1 MSTDVRTERIV
12 DPLADG
18 WLRPRG
24 PRSDYRAD
32 AWVAL
37 GLAGGT
43 ALSLTLTRSAGI
55 MDESPTWLAAMW
67 VALIALPLAARRR
80 WPEAVA
86 LLISL
91 VFGIFGSLGVSD
103 ALFSSICLYVAIY
116 SVGAWSHHRM
126 LARWT
131 RLGIIAGM
139 FIWLFWTLLVNANQA
154 TAIPELSR
162 DGFFSPYAAYGL
174 LQVLI
179 NLVYFWAAY
188 HFGDAAWNAARRSAA
203 LEARTLELS
212 AERERTAAQA
222 VSLERVRI
230 ARELHDV
237 VAHHVSLMGV
247 QAGAARRIL
256 ERDPATAARA
266 IVVIEESARAA
277 VDELH
282 TMLGALR
289 ADDADGDGAPPA
301 HQSTSTRGVDQLEE
315 LAQDNTDAGLAVTM
329 QVIGEPRPVPGTIGL
344 TLYRI
349 AQEALTNTRKHAGAG
364 ATAELRLRYETAA
377 VELEIT
383 DTGRGAPRLGST
395 VPGQEPG
402 GLGQRGMRERVA
414 AVGGTL
420 VLANRPRGGYLVRA
434 RVPLAAASAAGV
446 DRTAG
451 SVTATPTGAA
461 RVAAPQVPT
470 STATVLSNSARGT
483 NE

>member
-1 MSTDVRTERIV
+1 MSENRPLLVA

-24 PRSDYRAD
+24 PRSGYRAD

-37 GLAGGT
+37 ALAGGT
-43 ALSLTLTRSAGI
+43 ALSLVLTRSAGI
-55 MDESPTWLAAMW
+55 MDESPVWVAVIW
-67 VALIALPLAARRR
+67 VALISLPLAARRR

-86 LLISL
+86 LLVSL
-91 VFGIFGSLGVSD
+91 VFGVFGSLGVTD

-126 LARWT
+126 LARWS
-131 RLGIIAGM
+131 RLGIITGM
-139 FIWLFWTLLVNANQA
+139 FIWLFWTLLVQANQA
-154 TAIPELSR
+154 TSIPELSR
-162 DGFFSPYAAYGL
+162 EGFFSPYAAYGL

-188 HFGDAAWNAARRSAA
+188 HFGDAAWHAARRSAA
-203 LEARTLELS
+203 LEDRTRELA

-256 ERDPATAARA
+256 ESDPATAARA
-266 IVVIEESARAA
+266 IAVIEESARTA

-289 ADDADGDGAPPA
+289 ADDTDCDGAQPA
-301 HQSTSTRGVDQLEE
+301 HQSTSTRGLDQLAE
-315 LAQDNTDAGLAVTM
+315 LTRENTDAGLSVRM
-329 QVIGEPRPVPGTIGL
+329 HVIGEPREVPGTIGL
-344 TLYRI
+344 SLYRI

-364 ATAELRLRYETAA
+364 ATAELRLRYEADA
-377 VELEIT
+377 VELEVT
-383 DTGRGAPRLGST
+383 DTGRGARPAGAVHGPRGAA
-395 VPGQEPG
+395 G
-402 GLGQRGMRERVA
+402 GLGQQGMRERVA
-414 AVGGTL
+414 AVGGAL
-420 VLANRPRGGYLVRA
+420 ELGNRPRGGYLVRA
-434 RVPLAAASAAGV
+434 RVPLLAASVAASFAAAAPPV
-446 DRTAG
+446 L
-451 SVTATPTGAA
+451 
-461 RVAAPQVPT
+461 AAPAADASVPDSER
-470 STATVLSNSARGT
+470 STR
-483 NE
+483 

>member
-1 MSTDVRTERIV
+1 MTAASPTDRVV

-18 WLRPRG
+18 WRRPRG
-24 PRSDYRAD
+24 PRSGYRAD
-32 AWVAL
+32 IWVAVA
-37 GLAGGT
+37 LAGGT

-55 MDESPTWLAAMW
+55 MNESPTWLAALW

-80 WPEAVA
+80 WPEPVA

-91 VFGIFGSLGVSD
+91 VFGVFGAMGVSD

-116 SVGAWSHHRM
+116 SVGAWSHNRM

-139 FIWLFWTLLVNANQA
+139 FIWLFWTLLVQANQA
-154 TAIPELSR
+154 TAIPDLSR

-188 HFGDAAWNAARRSAA
+188 YFGDAAWHAARRSAA
-203 LEARTLELS
+203 LEARTAELA

-222 VSLERVRI
+222 VSLERMRI

-256 ERDPATAARA
+256 ERDPATAAQA
-266 IVVIEESARAA
+266 ITVIEESARTA

-289 ADDADGDGAPPA
+289 ADAADDGGAADGSGPGAQPA
-301 HQSTSTRGVDQLEE
+301 HQSTSTRGVDQLDE
-315 LAQDNTDAGLAVTM
+315 LVQDNTDAGLPVALH
-329 QVIGEPRPVPGTIGL
+329 VIGEPRPVPGTTGL

-349 AQEALTNTRKHAGAG
+349 AQEALTNTRKHAGAA
-364 ATAELRLRYETAA
+364 ATAELRLRYEDDA
-377 VELEIT
+377 VELEIS
-383 DTGRGAPRLGST
+383 DTGRGARGPAGER
-395 VPGQEPG
+395 GQAPAQSSG

-414 AVGGTL
+414 AVGGTIEL
-420 VLANRPRGGYLVRA
+420 GNRPRGGYLVRA
-434 RVPLAAASAAGV
+434 RVPLAAAA
-446 DRTAG
+446 
-451 SVTATPTGAA
+451 
-461 RVAAPQVPT
+461 AAPAAPGRRVPDLAADLPVPA
-470 STATVLSNSARGT
+470 STTGGRE

>member
-1 MSTDVRTERIV
+1 MSTDARTDRSA

-18 WLRPRG
+18 WRRPRG
-24 PRSDYRAD
+24 PRSGYRVD

-37 GLAGGT
+37 ALAGGT
-43 ALSLTLTRSAGI
+43 AVSLTLTRSAGI
-55 MDESPTWLAAMW
+55 MDESPWWLATIW

-80 WPEAVA
+80 FPELVA
-86 LLISL
+86 LLVSV
-91 VFGIFGSLGVSD
+91 VFGVFGSLGVTD
-103 ALFSSICLYVAIY
+103 ALFSTICLYVAIY

-131 RLGIIAGM
+131 RLSIIAGM
-139 FIWLFWTLLVNANQA
+139 FIWLFWTLLVHANQA

-162 DGFFSPYAAYGL
+162 EGFFSPYAAYGL

-188 HFGDAAWNAARRSAA
+188 YFGDAAWHAARRSAA
-203 LEARTLELS
+203 LEARTQELA

-266 IVVIEESARAA
+266 IAVIEESARTA
-277 VDELH
+277 VEELH

-289 ADDADGDGAPPA
+289 ADDTDCDGAQPA
-301 HQSTSTRGVDQLEE
+301 NQSTSTRGVEQLGE
-315 LAQDNTDAGLAVTM
+315 LAQENSDAGLAVRI
-329 QVIGEPRPVPGTIGL
+329 QVIGAPRPVPGTIGL
-344 TLYRI
+344 SLYRI

-364 ATAELRLRYETAA
+364 ATAEVRLRYEADA
-377 VELEIT
+377 VELEVT
-383 DTGRGAPRLGST
+383 DTGRGVHSQGAAHQAAN
-395 VPGQEPG
+395 PGG
-402 GLGQRGMRERVA
+402 GLGQRGMRERVT

-420 VLANRPRGGYLVRA
+420 ELANRPRGGYLVRA
-434 RVPLAAASAAGV
+434 RVPLA
-446 DRTAG
+446 
-451 SVTATPTGAA
+451 PA
-461 RVAAPQVPT
+461 REA
-470 STATVLSNSARGT
+470 
-483 NE
+483 

>member
-1 MSTDVRTERIV
+1 MTAHASTDRVV

-18 WLRPRG
+18 WRRPRG
-24 PRSDYRAD
+24 PRSSYRAD
-32 AWVAL
+32 AWVAV

-43 ALSLTLTRSAGI
+43 ALSLTLTRGAGI
-55 MDESPTWLAAMW
+55 MDESPTWLAAVW

-91 VFGIFGSLGVSD
+91 VFGVFGALGVSD

-131 RLGIIAGM
+131 RLGIITGM
-139 FIWLFWTLLVNANQA
+139 FIWLFWTLLVQANQA
-154 TAIPELSR
+154 TAIPDLSR
-162 DGFFSPYAAYGL
+162 EGFFSPYAAYGL

-188 HFGDAAWNAARRSAA
+188 YFGDAAWHAARRSAA
-203 LEARTLELS
+203 LEDRTLELA

-247 QAGAARRIL
+247 QAGAARRVL
-256 ERDPATAARA
+256 ERDPAAAARA
-266 IVVIEESARAA
+266 IAVIEESARTA

-289 ADDADGDGAPPA
+289 ADDTDCDGAGPP
-301 HQSTSTRGVDQLEE
+301 HQSTSTRGVDQLAE
-315 LAQDNTDAGLAVTM
+315 LTQENTEAGLDVRM
-329 QVIGEPRPVPGTIGL
+329 QVIGEPREVPGTIGL
-344 TLYRI
+344 SLYRI
-349 AQEALTNTRKHAGAG
+349 AQEALTNTRKHAGTG
-364 ATAELRLRYETAA
+364 ATAELRLRYERDAI
-377 VELEIT
+377 ELEVA
-383 DTGRGAPRLGST
+383 DTGRGARPAADPRPIAGM
-395 VPGQEPG
+395 G
-402 GLGQRGMRERVA
+402 GLGQQGMRERVA

-420 VLANRPRGGYLVRA
+420 ELGNRPRGGYLVRA
-434 RVPLAAASAAGV
+434 RVPLAGASATGASAPGAPGGAAEPV
-446 DRTAG
+446 DRV
-451 SVTATPTGAA
+451 SVPDAE
-461 RVAAPQVPT
+461 R
-470 STATVLSNSARGT
+470 SA
-483 NE
+483 E